1 MQSTTHHISRYLPQA
16 QHRGSLASVF
26 SFIGEHVRP
35 TRSHIDPNMD
45 PKPPA
50 DCSLPNLSSRMASL
64 VFSRPT
70 LLLLLRRAAPGLFWR
85 HCVLLAP
92 GPDGGAPPCALRT
105 APANLLRNAP
115 EHCPRSA
122 RLFGCT
128 DPPADSHQLLQEV
141 MRMASP
147 GLMQVFLAKTHSVS
161 CCVAGKTA
169 PGSWRTTGQASCTR
183 PLFWTTCSFNN
194 RLPNCLARKATHS
207 AGCSTITMLA
217 LLIGWIRGARFA
229 TLPRRGTSQ
238 TLCA

>member
-1 MQSTTHHISRYLPQA
+1 MRHPNSGTNIHGPMGIHADSHPAAILWLFSLRSSTRTPHVPHT
-16 QHRGSLASVF
+16 RGS
-26 SFIGEHVRP
+26 
-35 TRSHIDPNMD
+35 
-45 PKPPA
+45 
-50 DCSLPNLSSRMASL
+50 
-64 VFSRPT
+64 
-70 LLLLLRRAAPGLFWR
+70 RAVP
-85 HCVLLAP
+85 
-92 GPDGGAPPCALRT
+92 LRT
-105 APANLLRNAP
+105 AGAAPQTLYTLPRLPLCTAPSNLLRNAP
-115 EHCPRSA
+115 EHCRRSA

-161 CCVAGKTA
+161 CCV
-169 PGSWRTTGQASCTR
+169 PGETVPGWWTTTGQASCTR